1 MLVCYT
7 FKWRAFRIFNKVFI
21 LNQKLPIHIASWPY
35 NCSQFHC
42 GLIIMFLY
50 QFVKYKSR
58 LSIILRWLILF
69 SLLVFY
75 LKQESKQNLL
85 VSNFNCVQFLEVYQ
99 NTWVHNLRNQWYFLP
114 NWNNSLW
121 RISSLHE
128 KTVAVNGIQSNYYL
142 LIFVFQDKT
151 VRMWNIESSDD
162 IPVVLEHRKNIG
174 LRIVQ
179 VCSTFYC

>member
-7 FKWRAFRIFNKVFI
+7 FKWRPFRIFNKVFI
-21 LNQKLPIHIASWPY
+21 LTQKLPIQLASWPY
-35 NCSQFHC
+35 NCNQFHC

-50 QFVKYKSR
+50 HFLKYKSR

-75 LKQESKQNLL
+75 LEQESKQNLL

-128 KTVAVNGIQSNYYL
+128 KTVVVNGIQSNYYL